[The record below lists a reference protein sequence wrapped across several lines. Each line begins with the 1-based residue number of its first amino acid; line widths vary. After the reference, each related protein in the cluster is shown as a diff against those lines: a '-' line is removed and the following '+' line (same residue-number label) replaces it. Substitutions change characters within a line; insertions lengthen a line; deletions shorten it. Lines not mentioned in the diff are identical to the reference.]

1 MEEEKPLLAKLHEE
15 LSIFYWG
22 VFICS
27 VELQVV
33 GSVLIRKQLM
43 IPEELG
49 RITMVTENDP
59 FLKCKAY
66 CEWNLKRL
74 FQESFLFIFVLDIR

>member
-1 MEEEKPLLAKLHEE
+1 MEEEKQLLTKLHEE
-15 LSIFYWG
+15 LSVFYWG
-22 VFICS
+22 IFICL
-27 VELQVV
+27 VGLQVV

-43 IPEELG
+43 IPGELG

-66 CEWNLKRL
+66 CERSLKGV
-74 FQESFLFIFVLDIR
+74 F